1 MSKHQPSV
9 LVVEDDSWF
18 AEQQLRTLRGAGFDA
33 RHASD
38 GLRGMEE
45 IDEALPDVVIL
56 DIFLPGPNALVL
68 LHEIQ
73 SHADLREL
81 PIIVC
86 SNSVAD
92 VPLEK
97 LKDYGVVGMLDKGS
111 MTPADLI
118 AAVKRVLI

>member
-1 MSKHQPSV
+1 M
-9 LVVEDDSWF
+9 
-18 AEQQLRTLRGAGFDA
+18 
-33 RHASD
+33 
-38 GLRGMEE
+38 
-45 IDEALPDVVIL
+45 
-56 DIFLPGPNALVL
+56 L

-97 LKDYGVVGMLDKGS
+97 LKAYGVVGMLDKGS